1 MRGFLTAL
9 MMRSVSKAAKMV
21 RILKRAVR
29 QNIRLDAFEDAKAIA
44 GPLVEAIRFR
54 MLLGNIFER

>member
-1 MRGFLTAL
+1 